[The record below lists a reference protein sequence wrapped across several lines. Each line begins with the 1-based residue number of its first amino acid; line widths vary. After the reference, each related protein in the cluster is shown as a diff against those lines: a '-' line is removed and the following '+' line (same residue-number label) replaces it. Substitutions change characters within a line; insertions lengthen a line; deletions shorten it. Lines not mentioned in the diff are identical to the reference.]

1 MIVNCL
7 WVDLWIKLR
16 NWVKRKTTRS
26 AWRRSILKWL
36 GILKWPIWNGLE
48 HFNSLSKSSKMNSNK
63 SVLCFLIFSTILFGA
78 VQGLSK
84 LRKCCST
91 DQVFD
96 VKSKACV
103 DNGVDGDSDD
113 RPETPGNA
121 GSQQL
126 LPELML
132 NLGDQEKQVNNPFIT
147 FAFLN
152 WSTIQQTIGTQ
163 RQ

>member
-1 MIVNCL
+1 M
-7 WVDLWIKLR
+7 
-16 NWVKRKTTRS
+16 T
-26 AWRRSILKWL
+26 
-36 GILKWPIWNGLE
+36 
-48 HFNSLSKSSKMNSNK
+48 SNK
-63 SVLCFLIFSTILFGA
+63 SVLCFLIFSTILFDA

-103 DNGVDGDSDD
+103 DVGVDD

-132 NLGDQEKQVNNPFIT
+132 NLGDSETQVNNPFIT

-152 WSTIQQTIGTQ
+152 
-163 RQ
+163 